1 MSAQC
6 WANYRDVHTTTE
18 LKVSAYTYTRLMEKY
33 QEHTDECRDVDLL
46 IRPPGNENM
55 QAY

>member
-1 MSAQC
+1 
-6 WANYRDVHTTTE
+6 
-18 LKVSAYTYTRLMEKY
+18 MEKY

-46 IRPPGNENM
+46 ICPPGNENM